1 MSGKTADVSITGR
14 RILVEGELEEDKGR
28 ERRKKKKEGRKKKG
42 KKEFGERRGR
52 GRN

>member
-28 ERRKKKKEGRKKKG
+28 ERRKKKQAPRKKKG
-42 KKEFGERRGR
+42 KNQFGERRGR